1 MFPNNPIRGAQLYM
15 ACVQIRVAGA
25 GGVPLPAGVGFPGA
39 YEYFTPLLLLSS
51 ISISWGSDNS
61 TVIQTPASTTM

>member
-39 YEYFTPLLLLSS
+39 YEYFTPPSS
-51 ISISWGSDNS
+51 
-61 TVIQTPASTTM
+61 